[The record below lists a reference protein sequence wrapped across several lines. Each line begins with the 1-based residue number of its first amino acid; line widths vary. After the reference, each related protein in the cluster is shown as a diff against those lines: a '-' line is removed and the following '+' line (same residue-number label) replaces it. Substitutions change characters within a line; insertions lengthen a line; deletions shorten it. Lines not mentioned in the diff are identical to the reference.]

1 MRVRNMFDRIGRYRI
16 GVLLLMP
23 LLVGAIIR
31 VLTEDVPVTW
41 RLILFWVGSVILI
54 WAVVADAL
62 YVYLAKRRIHKIMND
77 VGRRDEDE
85 DKV

>member
-23 LLVGAIIR
+23 LLIGAIIR

-41 RLILFWVGSVILI
+41 RLILFWIGSVILL

-62 YVYLAKRRIHKIMND
+62 YVYLAKRRIHKIMD
-77 VGRRDEDE
+77 GVGREDE

>member
-23 LLVGAIIR
+23 LLIGAIIR

-41 RLILFWVGSVILI
+41 RLILFWIGSVILL

-62 YVYLAKRRIHKIMND
+62 YVYLAKRRIHKIMDD
-77 VGRRDEDE
+77 VGREDE